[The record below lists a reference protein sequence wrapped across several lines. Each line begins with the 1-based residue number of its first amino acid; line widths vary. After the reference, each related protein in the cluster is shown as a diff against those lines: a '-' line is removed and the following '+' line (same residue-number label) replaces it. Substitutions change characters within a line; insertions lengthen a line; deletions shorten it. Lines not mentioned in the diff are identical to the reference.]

1 MPLTHANADGDR
13 LADPAETVSRLRSAL
28 AEASPDAPIAVL
40 VHGFQYS
47 PQDPARSPHGSL
59 FGTGQQESSWPE
71 LLGHGAADAPVCL
84 GFGWESRGSIWSAYH
99 RAPRAGRALA
109 ELVDLAAAL
118 APSRR
123 ITLLAHSLGA
133 RVALQALPHLPAGAM
148 RRAIL
153 LAAAEYRHRA
163 AEAADCPAG
172 HAADFLNVT
181 SAQNLPF
188 DLLLEY
194 AFAPGRPGRAAMG
207 RGMAGHGAAQAAR
220 WTDLPLTCPH
230 TRAALA
236 RLGHPIAAPTRRV
249 CHGSTYS
256 APGVFSLYR
265 AALHDASLL
274 PRLRAALPAP
284 AHRRLTANLARLA
297 SFALPPGNR
306 TPS

>member
-13 LADPAETVSRLRSAL
+13 LADPAGTVARLRSAL
-28 AEASPDAPIAVL
+28 EEAAPNAPIAVL

-47 PQDPARSPHGSL
+47 PHDPAHSPHHSL
-59 FGTGQQESSWPE
+59 YGLSEAHGWPAR
-71 LLGHGAADAPVCL
+71 LGHGAADAPICL
-84 GFGWESRGSIWSAYH
+84 GFGWESRGSIWGAYH

-109 ELVDLAAAL
+109 ELVDLAANL
-118 APSRR
+118 APERR
-123 ITLLAHSLGA
+123 ITLVAHSLGA
-133 RVALQALPHLPAGAM
+133 RVALQALPHLAPGAA

-163 AEAADCPAG
+163 EAAADCPAG

-194 AFAPGRPGRAAMG
+194 AFAPTRPGRHAMG
-207 RGMAGHGAAQAAR
+207 RGMGHLPG
-220 WTDLPLTCPH
+220 WSDLRLTCPA
-230 TRAALA
+230 TRTTLA
-236 RLGHPIAAPTRRV
+236 RLGHPVAAPIRRI
-249 CHGSTYS
+249 CHGSTYL

-265 AALHDASLL
+265 AALTDASLL
-274 PRLRAALPAP
+274 PRLNAALPAP
-284 AHRRLTANLARLA
+284 TPRRLTANLARLA
-297 SFALPPGNR
+297 ALALPLGNR